1 MATRMESQAVLI
13 DYEPCRTVN
22 SCVSLLSGVLMQV
35 SNTSGGRELLKLEQ
49 KALLW
54 DAGNKC
60 ETTQKQP
67 QNWYHWFMWV

>member
-1 MATRMESQAVLI
+1 MFI
-13 DYEPCRTVN
+13 DREPVSFRRTMN
-22 SCVSLLSGVLMQV
+22 SCVSLLSGVLVQV

-60 ETTQKQP
+60 ETTQKQFK
-67 QNWYHWFMWV
+67 NWFV

>member
-1 MATRMESQAVLI
+1 MATRMESRAMLI
-13 DYEPCRTVN
+13 DYEPRRSMN
-22 SCVSLLSGVLMQV
+22 SCVSLLSGVLVQV

-60 ETTQKQP
+60 ETTQKQS
-67 QNWYHWFMWV
+67 QTGYH